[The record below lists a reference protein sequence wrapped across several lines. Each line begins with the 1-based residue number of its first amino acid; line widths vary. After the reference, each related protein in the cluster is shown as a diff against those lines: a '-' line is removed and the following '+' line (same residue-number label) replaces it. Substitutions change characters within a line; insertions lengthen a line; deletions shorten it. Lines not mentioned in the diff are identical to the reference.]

1 MPESKAAAVERL
13 SSALGPDFRR
23 LLKKLFSE
31 GVILSEA
38 KDLLF
43 AGTVAHSSLLLA

>member
-1 MPESKAAAVERL
+1 MAVADGGAVKARVCGRT
-13 SSALGPDFRR
+13 
-23 LLKKLFSE
+23 FSE

-43 AGTVAHSSLLLA
+43 VRPEGKADPSVAQNRRTSG